1 MAQADKSAYYRALK
15 AAGIEFERH
24 YREYTTEDLRIAWEA
39 YCAEH
44 ELDPGSL
51 KMPPPKD
58 QIPTR
63 REDDSEEFRQ
73 KLDALTKTVGQLA
86 ELVTAVA
93 RREERAA
100 EPVRAAAEKIN
111 APKPSDRPKLDPNEH
126 AGVTL
131 NSHAGG
137 QVLEVDEYGNQW
149 FQKEVA
155 KPAFPKPRGRRV
167 LRYQDPG
174 VTKEQIKVGEYVE
187 EFEVAGDGS
196 NSRPAEIKVTLPS
209 YQTGI
214 YKPPNMPFRVHTY
227 QGARGFNLFDVQEF
241 YGGVDLVPAEIKRC
255 YVSTDLCYDISSTIR
270 AIENEYRERVLK
282 SGKGL
287 S

>member
-1 MAQADKSAYYRALK
+1 MAQADKSTYYQALK
-15 AAGIEFERH
+15 AAGFSFDRH
-24 YREYTTEDLRIAWEA
+24 YREYTTEELRLAWESHA
-39 YCAEH
+39 DANGV
-44 ELDPGSL
+44 DPNSL
-51 KMPPPKD
+51 EMPPPKD
-58 QIPTR
+58 QLPTR
-63 REDDSEEFRQ
+63 REDDGAEFQ
-73 KLDALTKTVGQLA
+73 QQLDALTQTVGQLA
-86 ELVTAVA
+86 ELVTASL
-93 RREERAA
+93 RREERAGA
-100 EPVRAAAEKIN
+100 PVRQAAETIKAAPP
-111 APKPSDRPKLDPNEH
+111 APKPKLDPNEH

-137 QVLEVDEYGNQW
+137 QVLEVDEHGNQW

-167 LRYQDPG
+167 LRYEDPG
-174 VTKEQIKVGEYVE
+174 VQREKIKVGEYVE
-187 EFEVAGDGS
+187 EFEIAGDGTT
-196 NSRPAEIKVTLPS
+196 SRPAEIKVTLPS

-255 YVSTDLCYDISSTIR
+255 YVSTDLCYDIQSTIR

-282 SGKGL
+282 AGKGIA
-287 S
+287 